1 MVVMRQARWLLCACA
16 LAVFFGSLGSSQTT
30 KPDLIVKDV
39 EVSPLNARAQD
50 TLTIRAVIA
59 NTGRTQVSDR
69 IDVVIKVDDVR
80 IVSTRVQLPARQ
92 ERAVEA
98 SWEAVEGDHT
108 LTIEVD
114 LPRDQVDE
122 KDERNNRYALDFR
135 VAPLSNVVSYTQT
148 ALLAQAIALK
158 QVSAALVF
166 NTTSTNL
173 LLLLDLIK
181 QGFDDFSKAG
191 KALVASMQA
200 ISQAWPTAFAEADV
214 FTPLLPYYVA
224 INEAASVIQASLDAL
239 DLPAALAAMA
249 QVEDALRALAQLNG
263 PTLPLAALAQAADKL
278 HLAIE
283 AGSQAQERFSDSS
296 KGSVDE
302 SVLTLIDEVAAFA
315 QVLATVGQAL
325 DQSAQANTAQ
335 FVDAQGQ
342 LVRQL
347 SGAVEVS
354 ISTSGTSIAFELVNA
369 SGSAVLTLSADN
381 NALSWKGTDAQGQ
394 PLAAQTYFYQVSWL
408 NDGVLLTDVG
418 TLAIGN

>member
-1 MVVMRQARWLLCACA
+1 MVVMRQARWLLCAF
-16 LAVFFGSLGSSQTT
+16 AVLFANLGSFAQTT
-30 KPDLIVKDV
+30 KPDLVIKDV

-69 IDVVIKVDDVR
+69 FDVTIKVDDVR
-80 IVSTRVQLPARQ
+80 IANTRLQLPARQ

-98 SWEAVEGDHT
+98 SWEAQEGEHV

-114 LPRDQVDE
+114 ARDQVDE
-122 KDERNNRYALDFR
+122 KDERNNLYTLAFNIT
-135 VAPLSNVVSYTQT
+135 PLSDLLSYTRT
-148 ALLAQAIALK
+148 ALLAQATALK
-158 QVSAALVF
+158 QVSVALAF
-166 NTTSTNL
+166 NTSSTNL

-200 ISQAWPTAFAEADV
+200 ISQAWPAAFAEADV

-224 INEAASVIQASLDAL
+224 INEAASLIQTSLDAL
-239 DLPAALAAMA
+239 DLPAALAAMS
-249 QVEDALRALAQLNG
+249 QVEDALRALAQLDG
-263 PTLPLAALAQAADKL
+263 PSLPLAALAQAADTL

-283 AGSQAQERFSDSS
+283 AGLQAQERFSDSS

-302 SVLTLIDEVAAFA
+302 SVLAMIHEVGAFA
-315 QVLATVGQAL
+315 QVLATVGLAL
-325 DQSAQANTAQ
+325 DQSAQTNTAQ

-347 SGAVEVS
+347 NGAVEVN
-354 ISTSGTSIAFELVNA
+354 ISTAGTGVSFRLVNA
-369 SGSAVLTLSADN
+369 TGNAVLTLSAADS
-381 NALSWKGTDAQGQ
+381 ALSWKGTDAQGH

-408 NDGVLLTDVG
+408 DDGVLLTDVG
-418 TLAIGN
+418 MLVIGN